1 MAYGM
6 YLLNPPKKRRSKSR
20 RRVARRGKKRAS
32 KINPPMKKTRRRRKA
47 RSALRN
53 PSRRRRSRRA
63 RVARRNPVRRRRR
76 SSMRSARR
84 NPSRRRRFARR
95 NPGSGIIAEFTNQ
108 DMLATAGGLITGT
121 ILAPLI
127 VTKLT
132 KPGSMLPGLDP
143 AKPSAIGRTVWKAAL
158 AGGAGFL
165 LRNKA
170 PRFAEGLML
179 GAVAIVG
186 TDLLAQSGLI
196 AKLNTAAGVSRY
208 YGSPRGTGAYLPG
221 TSPTFTGPGSAFLR
235 PTGVPMLRR
244 PGTGAALTRGA
255 MRNMASMV
263 ENPFAN

>member
-6 YLLNPPKKRRSKSR
+6 YLLNPPKKRRRKSR

-53 PSRRRRSRRA
+53 PSRRRRTRRA
-63 RVARRNPVRRRRR
+63 RAARRNPARRRRR
-76 SSMRSARR
+76 SMRSARR

-121 ILAPLI
+121 ILAPLL
-127 VTKLT
+127 VTKLS

-143 AKPSAIGRTVWKAAL
+143 AKPSPLGRTLWKAGF
-158 AGGAGFL
+158 AGAAGFL

-196 AKLNTAAGVSRY
+196 AKINSAAGVSRY
-208 YGSPRGTGAYLPG
+208 YGSPRGTQAYLPG

-244 PGTGAALTRGA
+244 GTGAALTRRTMNAIPG
-255 MRNMASMV
+255 MV
-263 ENPFAN
+263 ENPFVN